1 MYKYDIRMCAFVVR
15 YSHTMIPFPKPII
28 VKEETGNKGVFEI
41 EELYPGYGATIGNSL
56 RRVLLSSLEGAA
68 VTRAKIKGVAH
79 EFSTIPGIAEDVI
92 AIILN
97 LKQMRFKMYGMEP
110 QTATL
115 RIKGEKEIRG
125 SDFKLPSQLELINKD
140 IVIAHRT
147 LKGGEFEMELKI
159 ERGIGY
165 VPVLEQKKEK
175 TEIGTLAL
183 DGIFTPVKNV
193 SFKVEHMRVG
203 EKTDFDR
210 VILEVETDGTMRPA
224 LAVQTAIEILQK
236 HFERIGEGLKDIK
249 EEEPKEEKKAPKE
262 KAEKKPVKKKETK
275 QK

>member
-1 MYKYDIRMCAFVVR
+1 
-15 YSHTMIPFPKPII
+15 MIPFPKPIVI
-28 VKEETGNKGVFEI
+28 KEEVGNKGVFEI

-68 VTRAKIKGVAH
+68 VTRAKIKGVTH

-92 AIILN
+92 TIMLN
-97 LKQMRFKMYGMEP
+97 LKQMRFKMYGADP
-110 QTATL
+110 QTASL
-115 RIKGEKEIRG
+115 KIKGEKEIRG
-125 SDFKLPSQLELINKD
+125 SDFKLPNQLELINKD

-147 LKGGEFEMELKI
+147 EKSGEFEMELQI

-175 TEIGTLAL
+175 TEIGTIAL
-183 DGIFTPVKNV
+183 DGIFTPVQNV
-193 SFKVEHMRVG
+193 SFTVEHMRVG

-210 VILEVETDGTMRPA
+210 VILQVQTDGTMRPA
-224 LAVQTAIEILQK
+224 IAVQTAIEILQK
-236 HFERIGEGLKDIK
+236 HFERIGEGVKDVK

-262 KAEKKPVKKKETK
+262 KKVVKKKVAK
-275 QK
+275 KK

>member
-1 MYKYDIRMCAFVVR
+1 
-15 YSHTMIPFPKPII
+15 MIPFPKPVI

-41 EELYPGYGATIGNSL
+41 EELYPGYGATMGNSL
-56 RRVLLSSLEGAA
+56 RRVLLSSLQGAA

-79 EFSTIPGIAEDVI
+79 EFSTVPGIAEDVLTI
-92 AIILN
+92 MLN
-97 LKQMRFKMYGMEP
+97 LKLMRFKMYGDEP

-115 RIKGEKEIRG
+115 KVKGEKEIRG

-147 LKGGEFEMELKI
+147 EKSGEFEMELQI

-175 TEIGTLAL
+175 NEIGTLAL
-183 DGIFTPVKNV
+183 DGIFTPVQNV

-210 VILEVETDGTMRPA
+210 VLLEVETDGTMRPA
-224 LAVQTAIEILQK
+224 LAVKTAIEILQK
-236 HFERIGEGLKDIK
+236 HFERIGEGLKDVK
-249 EEEPKEEKKAPKE
+249 EEEPKVEKKVPKE
-262 KAEKKPVKKKETK
+262 KAEKKTPKKKAAK
-275 QK
+275 KK

>member
-115 RIKGEKEIRG
+115 RIKGE
-125 SDFKLPSQLELINKD
+125 LELINKD

>member
-1 MYKYDIRMCAFVVR
+1 
-15 YSHTMIPFPKPII
+15 MIPFPKPVI

-41 EELYPGYGATIGNSL
+41 EELYPGYGATMGNSL
-56 RRVLLSSLEGAA
+56 RRVLLSSLQGAA

-79 EFSTIPGIAEDVI
+79 EFSTVPGIAEDVLTI
-92 AIILN
+92 MLN
-97 LKQMRFKMYGMEP
+97 LKLMRFKMYGDEP

-115 RIKGEKEIRG
+115 KVRGEKEIRG

-147 LKGGEFEMELKI
+147 EKSGEFEMELQI

-175 TEIGTLAL
+175 NEIGTLAL
-183 DGIFTPVKNV
+183 DGIFTPVQNV

-210 VILEVETDGTMRPA
+210 VLLEVETDGTMRPA
-224 LAVQTAIEILQK
+224 LAVKTAIEILQK
-236 HFERIGEGLKDIK
+236 HFERIGEGLKDVK
-249 EEEPKEEKKAPKE
+249 EEEPKVEKKVPKE
-262 KAEKKPVKKKETK
+262 KAEKKTPKKKAAK
-275 QK
+275 KK

>member
-1 MYKYDIRMCAFVVR
+1 
-15 YSHTMIPFPKPII
+15 MIPFPKPIAI
-28 VKEETGNKGVFEI
+28 KEEKGNKGVFEI

-68 VTRAKIKGVAH
+68 VTQAKIKGVSH

-92 AIILN
+92 TIILN
-97 LKQMRFKMYGMEP
+97 LKQMRFKMYGTEP
-110 QTATL
+110 QQATL
-115 RIKGEKEIRG
+115 KIKGEKEIRG
-125 SDFKLPSQLELINKD
+125 SDFKLPSQLELMNKD

-147 LKGGEFEMELKI
+147 EKSGEFEMELQI

-165 VPVLEQKKEK
+165 VPVSELKKEK
-175 TEIGTLAL
+175 NEIGTLAL
-183 DGIFTPVKNV
+183 DGIFTPVQNV
-193 SFKVEHMRVG
+193 SFRVEHMRVG

-210 VILEVETDGTMRPA
+210 VILEVETDGTMRPSR
-224 LAVQTAIEILQK
+224 AVQTAVEILQK

-262 KAEKKPVKKKETK
+262 KKVVKKKIAK
-275 QK
+275 KK

>member
-1 MYKYDIRMCAFVVR
+1 
-15 YSHTMIPFPKPII
+15 MIPFPKPIVI
-28 VKEETGNKGVFEI
+28 KEEAGNKGVFEI

-68 VTRAKIKGVAH
+68 VTRAKIKGVTH

-92 AIILN
+92 TIMLN
-97 LKQMRFKMYGMEP
+97 LKQMRFKMHGTEP
-110 QTATL
+110 QTASL
-115 RIKGEKEIRG
+115 KIKGEKEIRG
-125 SDFKLPSQLELINKD
+125 SDFKLPSQLELINTD

-147 LKGGEFEMELKI
+147 EKGGEFEMELQI
-159 ERGIGY
+159 ERGVGY

-175 TEIGTLAL
+175 SEIGTIAL
-183 DGIFTPVKNV
+183 DGIFTPVQNV

-210 VILEVETDGTMRPA
+210 VILQVQTDGTMRPA

-236 HFERIGEGLKDIK
+236 HFERIGEGVKDVK

-262 KAEKKPVKKKETK
+262 KKVAKKKVAK
-275 QK
+275 KK

>member
-1 MYKYDIRMCAFVVR
+1 MSEYKIVMPSKPRVV
-15 YSHTMIPFPKPII
+15 M
-28 VKEETGNKGVFEI
+28 EEGNKGVFEI
-41 EELYPGYGATIGNSL
+41 EELYPGYGATMGNSL
-56 RRVLLSSLEGAA
+56 RRVLLSSLQGAA

-79 EFSTIPGIAEDVI
+79 EFSTVPGIAEDVLTI
-92 AIILN
+92 MLN
-97 LKQMRFKMYGMEP
+97 LKLMRFKMYGDEP

-115 RIKGEKEIRG
+115 KVKGEKEIRG

-147 LKGGEFEMELKI
+147 EKSGEFEMELQI

-175 TEIGTLAL
+175 NEIGTLAL
-183 DGIFTPVKNV
+183 DGIFTPVQNV

-210 VILEVETDGTMRPA
+210 VLLEVETDGTMRPA
-224 LAVQTAIEILQK
+224 LAVKTAIEILQK
-236 HFERIGEGLKDIK
+236 HFERIGEGLKDVK
-249 EEEPKEEKKAPKE
+249 EEEPKVEKKVPKE
-262 KAEKKPVKKKETK
+262 KAEKKTPKKKAAK
-275 QK
+275 KK

>member
-1 MYKYDIRMCAFVVR
+1 
-15 YSHTMIPFPKPII
+15 MIPFPKPI
-28 VKEETGNKGVFEI
+28 VTKEETENKGVFEI

-68 VTRAKIKGVAH
+68 VTQAKIKGVSH

-92 AIILN
+92 TIILN
-97 LKQMRFKMYGMEP
+97 LKQMRFKMYGTEP

-115 RIKGEKEIRG
+115 KVKGEKEIRG
-125 SDFKLPSQLELINKD
+125 ADFKLSSQLELINQD

-147 LKGGEFEMELKI
+147 EKSGEFEMELRI

-165 VPVLEQKKEK
+165 VPVSEQKKEK
-175 TEIGTLAL
+175 SEIGTLAI
-183 DGIFTPVKNV
+183 DGIFTPVQKV

-210 VILEVETDGTMRPA
+210 VILDLETDGTMRPA
-224 LAVQTAIEILQK
+224 LAMQTAIEILQK
-236 HFERIGEGLKDIK
+236 HFERIGEGLKGIQ
-249 EEEPKEEKKAPKE
+249 EEEPKEEKKASKV
-262 KAEKKPVKKKETK
+262 KAEKKPAKKKEAK
-275 QK
+275 KK

>member
-1 MYKYDIRMCAFVVR
+1 
-15 YSHTMIPFPKPII
+15 MIPFPKPII

-68 VTRAKIKGVAH
+68 ATRAKIKGVAH

-92 AIILN
+92 TIILN
-97 LKQMRFKMYGMEP
+97 LKQMRFKMYGTEP

-115 RIKGEKEIRG
+115 KVKGEKEIRG

-140 IVIAHRT
+140 IIIAHRT
-147 LKGGEFEMELKI
+147 EKTGDFEMELQI

-165 VPVLEQKKEK
+165 IPVAEQKKEK
-175 TEIGTLAL
+175 GEIGVLPL
-183 DGIFTPVKNV
+183 DGIFTPVQSV

-203 EKTDFDR
+203 DKTDFDR
-210 VILEVETDGTMRPA
+210 VLLEVETDGSMRPA
-224 LAVQTAIEILQK
+224 LAVRTAIEILGK

-249 EEEPKEEKKAPKE
+249 EEELKEEKKAPKE
-262 KAEKKPVKKKETK
+262 KAEKKTSKKKETK
-275 QK
+275 KK

>member
-1 MYKYDIRMCAFVVR
+1 
-15 YSHTMIPFPKPII
+15 MIPFPKPIVI
-28 VKEETGNKGVFEI
+28 KEEKGNKGVFEI

-68 VTRAKIKGVAH
+68 VTQAKIKGVSH

-92 AIILN
+92 TIILN
-97 LKQMRFKMYGMEP
+97 LKQMRFKMYGTEP
-110 QTATL
+110 QTAT
-115 RIKGEKEIRG
+115 IKVKGEKEIRG
-125 SDFKLPSQLELINKD
+125 SDFKLSSQLELINTD

-147 LKGGEFEMELKI
+147 EKSGEFEMELQI

-165 VPVLEQKKEK
+165 VPVSEQKKEK
-175 TEIGTLAL
+175 NEIGTLAL
-183 DGIFTPVKNV
+183 DGIFTPVQNV
-193 SFKVEHMRVG
+193 SFRVEHMRVG

-210 VILEVETDGTMRPA
+210 VIMEIETDGTMRPA

-249 EEEPKEEKKAPKE
+249 EEEPKPVPAKAAAD
-262 KAEKKPVKKKETK
+262 KAEKKPAKKKGSK
-275 QK
+275 KK